1 MFVYQLSGSGFESR
15 CCHLNLRTKGIESH
29 CLKQNILQRKQYQE
43 NEKKNKQQ
51 QLQKTKN
58 NKTAMP
64 MLGQLIHIKKI
75 KGKLAN
81 IAQ

>member
-15 CCHLNLRTKGIESH
+15 CCHLNLRIKGTESH
-29 CLKQNILQRKQYQE
+29 CLKQNILKKKQYQE

-51 QLQKTKN
+51 QQQKTK

-64 MLGQLIHIKKI
+64 MLGKLIHIKKL
-75 KGKLAN
+75 KES
-81 IAQ
+81 